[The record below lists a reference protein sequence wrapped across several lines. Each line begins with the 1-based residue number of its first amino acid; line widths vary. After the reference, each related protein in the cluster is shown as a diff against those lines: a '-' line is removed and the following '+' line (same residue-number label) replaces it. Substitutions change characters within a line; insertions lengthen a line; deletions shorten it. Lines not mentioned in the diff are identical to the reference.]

1 MRDNRRIN
9 SLMYHDLVD
18 DGNTS
23 ASGFVG
29 AAADRYKQ
37 SPELFEQ
44 HLDAIE
50 ARCAESQ
57 RAVGVDEAL
66 SSDASSC
73 HWVATFD
80 DGGVSAMDAGARL
93 ERRGGVGHFFVT
105 TSRIGSA
112 GFLTERQIRQ
122 LHEAGHVIGSHSHT
136 HPAPISRLGDAQLLA
151 EWQISVNILTDIL
164 QTPIT
169 VASVP
174 GGYFS
179 SRVAHAAEAAG
190 IRTLFTSEPRSHVT
204 TVGNCT
210 VLGRYTILRQTPATV
225 GAAFAAGDWRTCL
238 RQRLTWDSKK
248 LAKRVLGSVYHR
260 SVCKAHELR
269 RRTRTPGVAH
279 A

>member
-9 SLMYHDLVD
+9 SLMYHDLVE
-18 DGNTS
+18 DGYTS

-37 SPELFEQ
+37 SPELFES

-50 ARCAESQ
+50 ARCTESQ
-57 RAVGVDEAL
+57 RAVGVDEAM
-66 SSDASSC
+66 SADASSC
-73 HWVATFD
+73 HWIATFD
-80 DGGVSAMDAGARL
+80 DGGVSAMEAAVRL
-93 ERRGGVGHFFVT
+93 ERRGGIGHFFVT

-112 GFLTERQIRQ
+112 GFLNEQQIRQ
-122 LHEAGHVIGSHSHT
+122 LHGAGHVIGSHSHT
-136 HPAPISRLGDAQLLA
+136 HPAPISALGDAQLLA

-164 QTPIT
+164 QTPVTI
-169 VASVP
+169 ASVP

-179 SRVAHAAEAAG
+179 NRVAQAAEAAG
-190 IRTLFTSEPRSHVT
+190 IRSLFTSEPRSQVT
-204 TVGNCT
+204 TVGKCT
-210 VLGRYTILRQTPATV
+210 VLGRYTILHQTPAPTA
-225 GAAFAAGDWRTCL
+225 AAFAAGDWRTCL

-260 SVCKAHELR
+260 SVCKVHELR
-269 RRTRTPGVAH
+269 RRTRTRGVAH